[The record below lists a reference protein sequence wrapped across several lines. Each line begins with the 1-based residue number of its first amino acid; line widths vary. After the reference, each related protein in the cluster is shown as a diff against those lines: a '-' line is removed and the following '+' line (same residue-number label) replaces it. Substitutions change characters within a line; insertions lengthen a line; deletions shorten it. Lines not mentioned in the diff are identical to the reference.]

1 MNVRLT
7 RRQFIAIT
15 AGAAAGTAI
24 PGAVAKWVGQ
34 AAVATDTDVFY
45 FLSTTQAAT
54 CAAACARLV
63 PSSDPLK
70 DPGANEAHAVVFID
84 RFLAAFDLA
93 AAGVS
98 DGPPIWLTGP
108 SSTRNPYPDNTTG
121 LPSSEYPKEDSFYSG
136 GKFNTIAPTRVQT
149 IVWRAQLY
157 GESEL
162 AAGDSKWAS
171 QVKAGTIP
179 GVAPGGLRKLYADGL
194 EALDGYSKS
203 VTGQPFAQASPE
215 EQDFMLAAVGNVVL
229 AAILPNFPL
238 SQLPVGVAP
247 PPAAQAL
254 YPTLVSHT
262 FQACYGLPEY
272 RQLDSNP
279 LWELIGYD
287 GDTIPLGNS
296 IYGSELDGDNDG
308 FGDGVY
314 EIVGGYHE
322 YRPVSYLPDGDTSAL
337 TPAQTQQVVKFLG
350 RLKP

>member
-1 MNVRLT
+1 MTVRLT
-7 RRQFIAIT
+7 RRQFIAVT
-15 AGAAAGTAI
+15 AGAAAGAAI
-24 PGAVAKWVGQ
+24 PQAVARWVGQ
-34 AAVATDTDVFY
+34 AALATDSGVFY
-45 FLSTTQAAT
+45 FLSATQAAT

-63 PSSDPLK
+63 PGSDPVN
-70 DPGANEAHAVVFID
+70 DPGANEAQAVVFID
-84 RFLAAFDLA
+84 RFLAAFELP
-93 AAGVS
+93 AAGIS

-108 SSTRNPYPDNTTG
+108 SSDRNFVPDNSAGVPT
-121 LPSSEYPKEDSFYSG
+121 SEHPADSFYYNGS
-136 GKFNTIAPTRVQT
+136 FHTIGLTRMQT

-162 AAGDSKWAS
+162 SAGDSSWAS
-171 QVKAGTIP
+171 LVAAGTIP
-179 GVAPGGLRKLYADGL
+179 GLQSGGLRKLYVDGL
-194 EALDGYSKS
+194 DALDSYSKS
-203 VTGQPFAQASPE
+203 ATGQPFAQASPE
-215 EQDFMLAAVGNVVL
+215 EQDVMLAAAGNVVL
-229 AAILPNFPL
+229 AAILPNFPV
-238 SQLPVGVAP
+238 SQLPIGAAP

-254 YPTLVSHT
+254 YPALVSHT

-296 IYGSELDGDNDG
+296 IYGSKVDGDNEG

-337 TPAQTQQVVKFLG
+337 TPAQVQQVVKFLG
-350 RLKP
+350 MVKR